1 MVNRSVGPEGG
12 LYGILGRVKLEREL
26 SQNACCVQS
35 EDLHLMTSPR
45 TFPEQGFSASPIL
58 VCDGESSHMCD
69 TISRISIS
77 LKKEGLLSIRN
88 GETDAVWHQVEWR
101 GPEGCGQL
109 DEDAG
114 KELVPTWR

>member
-35 EDLHLMTSPR
+35 KCLHLMTPQKY
-45 TFPEQGFSASPIL
+45 FPEQGFSASPIL
-58 VCDGESSHMCD
+58 VCDGEASHMFE
-69 TISRISIS
+69 TISRVSIS

-88 GETDAVWHQVEWR
+88 GETEAVWHHMEWR
-101 GPEGCGQL
+101 VPQGCGQL

>member
-1 MVNRSVGPEGG
+1 MTPKRS
-12 LYGILGRVKLEREL
+12 
-26 SQNACCVQS
+26 
-35 EDLHLMTSPR
+35 
-45 TFPEQGFSASPIL
+45 FPEQGLSASTIL
-58 VCDGESSHMCD
+58 GCDGEASHMFQ

-88 GETDAVWHQVEWR
+88 GETEAVWHHVEQR
-101 GPEGCGQL
+101 CPEGYSQL

>member
-1 MVNRSVGPEGG
+1 VGPEGG
-12 LYGILGRVKLEREL
+12 LYGVSGRVKLELGL
-26 SQNACCVQS
+26 SQNACHGQS
-35 EDLHLMTSPR
+35 KGLHLMTPQS
-45 TFPEQGFSASPIL
+45 FPEQGFSASPIL
-58 VCDGESSHMCD
+58 VCDGEASHMFE

-77 LKKEGLLSIRN
+77 LKKEGLLSNRN
-88 GETDAVWHQVEWR
+88 GETEAVWHPMEWR